1 MFMADKHLSGRLAE
15 LDALRGIAAV
25 LVVLFHYTWQ
35 MRNILPDAV
44 APAYGLAWG
53 HYGVE
58 LFFAISGFVIFMT
71 LERTKTTADFL
82 VSRFARLFPAYWV
95 GVILTTLG
103 VHLLREP
110 SLMQPPSV
118 VLANFTMLQGYLYWP
133 SVDGAYWSLTVE
145 LGFYACMLALWRLG
159 VLRNIEWVLVG
170 WFALKLVWF
179 AVPSLPSRVGMLLIL
194 AYIPYFA
201 IGVAAYRVRSGARSW
216 MQQLPVL
223 AVGLL
228 SVICVVPAAERW
240 SEGLVFVAVLAI
252 FVGLVRGV
260 LGFLNARLFIWLG
273 GISYPLYLIHQ
284 NLGYAII
291 EHAERV
297 GISVWPAILL
307 ALIFSLSAAHL
318 IHVYLEQPALVG
330 VRSWWAARKLSKA
343 SARSVPS

>member
-1 MFMADKHLSGRLAE
+1 MAENKSSGRLAE

-35 MRNILPDAV
+35 MRTVLPGART
-44 APAYGLAWG
+44 PAYGLAWG

-110 SLMQPPSV
+110 RLMQPASV
-118 VLANFTMLQGYLYWP
+118 VMANFTMLQGFLYWP

-170 WFALKLVWF
+170 WIALKLVWF
-179 AVPSLPSRVGMLLIL
+179 AVPSLPSRVGMLLIV

-201 IGVAAYRVRSGARSW
+201 IGVAGYRVRSGARSW
-216 MQQLPVL
+216 MHQLPVI
-223 AVGLL
+223 AIGLL
-228 SVICVVPAAERW
+228 SVVCVVPAAERW
-240 SEGLVFVAVLAI
+240 SEGLVFVGVLAI
-252 FVGLVRGV
+252 FVALVRGV

-273 GISYPLYLIHQ
+273 GISYPLYLLHQ

-291 EHAERV
+291 DHAERV
-297 GISVWPAILL
+297 GVSVWPAILL
-307 ALIFSLSAAHL
+307 ALTFSLSAAHL
-318 IHVYLEQPALVG
+318 THVYLEQPVLGG
-330 VRSWWAARKLSKA
+330 VRSWWAARKLTKA
-343 SARSVPS
+343 SALSVPS